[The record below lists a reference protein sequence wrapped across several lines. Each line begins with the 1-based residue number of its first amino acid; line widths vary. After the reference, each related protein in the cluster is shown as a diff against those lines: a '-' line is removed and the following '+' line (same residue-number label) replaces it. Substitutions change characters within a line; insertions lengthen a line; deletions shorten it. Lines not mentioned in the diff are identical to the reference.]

1 MQRTSFSGAECPM
14 AASLDQVGD
23 WWSMLIL
30 RDAFDGYSRFDE
42 FERSLGIAPNMLTRR
57 LKALVAAGVLSRRPY
72 QQRPVRYE
80 YVLTERGRRFLPVLL
95 ALTTWGN
102 ELRADDEPSV
112 IVVDSESGREIDPV
126 MVDRKTGE
134 PVTASAVRFAA
145 GPGAGEGLRGRFAS
159 VPDRAAALAARASE
173 ATETT
178 PGASESE

>member
-72 QQRPVRYE
+72 QERPVRYE
-80 YVLTERGRRFLPVLL
+80 YVLTERGEQFLPVLL
-95 ALTTWGN
+95 ALNTWGN
-102 ELRADDEPSV
+102 EPRAPGERSV
-112 IVVDSESGREIDPV
+112 IVVDSESGREVDPV
-126 MVDRKTGE
+126 LVDRKTGE
-134 PVTASAVRFAA
+134 PIEASAVRFAA
-145 GPGAGEGLRGRFAS
+145 GPGASAGLRGRFAG
-159 VPDRAAALAARASE
+159 VPGRVAALTARAGD
-173 ATETT
+173 TI
-178 PGASESE
+178 GASDSTGE

>member
-95 ALTTWGN
+95 ALSTWGD
-102 ELRADDEPSV
+102 ELRADGERPV
-112 IVVDSESGREIDPV
+112 IVVDSETGREIDPV
-126 MVDRKTGE
+126 LVDRKTGE
-134 PVTASAVRFAA
+134 PITASGVRFAA
-145 GPGAGEGLRGRFAS
+145 GPGAGEGMRGRYAG
-159 VPDRAAALAARASE
+159 VPGRVAALAGRASE
-173 ATETT
+173 PA
-178 PGASESE
+178 ES